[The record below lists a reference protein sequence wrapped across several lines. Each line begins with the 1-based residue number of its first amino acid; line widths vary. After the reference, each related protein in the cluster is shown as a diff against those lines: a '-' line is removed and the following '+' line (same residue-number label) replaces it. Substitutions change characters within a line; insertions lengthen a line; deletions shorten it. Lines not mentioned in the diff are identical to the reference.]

1 MKWSQRIISV
11 TDKEAFP
18 RISSAADEKEGQ
30 EKICKVKIGA
40 YYSTREEWVID
51 KKNDEKGEI
60 YFEIEYDTRH
70 KSQQK

>member
-1 MKWSQRIISV
+1 M

-51 KKNDEKGEI
+51 KKNDEKGAI
-60 YFEIEYDTRH
+60 DFEIENDTRH

>member
-1 MKWSQRIISV
+1 M
-11 TDKEAFP
+11 TDKEAFQ

-60 YFEIEYDTRH
+60 YLEIEYDTRH

>member
-11 TDKEAFP
+11 TDKEASQ

-30 EKICKVKIGA
+30 ENICKVKIGA